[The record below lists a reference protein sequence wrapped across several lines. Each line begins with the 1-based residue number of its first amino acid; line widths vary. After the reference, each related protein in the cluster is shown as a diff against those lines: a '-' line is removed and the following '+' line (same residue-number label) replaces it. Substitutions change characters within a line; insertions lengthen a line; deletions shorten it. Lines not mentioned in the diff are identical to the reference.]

1 MRRRKYNLPARRSM
15 GSFSAPEYEDYP
27 IYDDMPSPAGLDLS
41 GIKVKLN
48 IEGNQMRQLR
58 NMVIGE
64 AVTAGGGLALKKFR
78 DLRQMQQEP
87 NER

>member
-1 MRRRKYNLPARRSM
+1 MRSRKYKLPVRRSL
-15 GSFSAPEYEDYP
+15 SNFAAPVDYEDYP
-27 IYDDMPSPAGLDLS
+27 MFDDLPSPAGLDLS

-64 AVTAGGGLALKKFR
+64 AVTAGGGLALQKFR
-78 DLRQMQQEP
+78 NMRRQDDY
-87 NER
+87 ER